1 VDQFVTFLLATA
13 SALGRN
19 PEAKFMVPYWG
30 DKVDFGPPGNIGW
43 QADMTN
49 LCAGVNYIPHSG
61 TMNSATDIS
70 QRS

>member
-1 VDQFVTFLLATA
+1 MVACLLVTA

-19 PEAKFMVPYWG
+19 PEPKFMVPYWG
-30 DKVDFGPPGNIGW
+30 DKVDSGTPGYIGW
-43 QADMTN
+43 QADMTT
-49 LCAGVNYIPHSG
+49 LCLCHSG